1 MMNRRTVGLTYA
13 AVTSALVVAIAASG
27 WCWETRNSSG
37 LANVRLRDACI
48 DIWSLSGLFLALSQ
62 IAFLVIAARKKHH
75 VVLVCAA
82 GILLVIAW
90 YVYMLSKMPS

>member
-1 MMNRRTVGLTYA
+1 MTRRTVGLTYA
-13 AVTSALVVAIAASG
+13 AVTSALIVAIAASG
-27 WCWETRNSSG
+27 WCWETKNSSG
-37 LANVRLRDACI
+37 LSNLELRDVCI
-48 DIWSLSGLFLALSQ
+48 DIWALSGLLLALSQ

-75 VVLVCAA
+75 VVLVCAG